1 MNIVNWRYK
10 PVSLLD
16 RMPNVLDNAI
26 YNSND
31 NDLYSNE
38 WQPLV
43 DVKENSKSYILVADM
58 PGVKKNN
65 IEAKIKENV
74 LIIKGDKKSDDEK
87 NKDDYHYSERKVG
100 KFARS
105 FKLPKS
111 IMEDKISANFKDGSL
126 TITIPKAEKEKPND
140 RLISIK

>member
-1 MNIVNWRYK
+1 MNIVNWRYE

-16 RMPNVLDNAI
+16 RMPSVLDNAI

-31 NDLYSNE
+31 NDLYKNE
-38 WQPLV
+38 WQPLI
-43 DVKENSKSYILVADM
+43 DVKENNKSFILVADM

-65 IEAKIKENV
+65 IEAKIKENI
-74 LIIKGDKKSDDEK
+74 LIIKGDKKLEDEK

-100 KFARS
+100 RFARS

-111 IMEDKISANFKDGSL
+111 IKEDKISAIFKDGSL

>member
-10 PVSLLD
+10 PVTLLD

-31 NDLYSNE
+31 NESYKNE
-38 WQPLV
+38 WKPLV
-43 DVKENSKSYILVADM
+43 DVKENSKSFILVADM

-74 LIIKGDKKSDDEK
+74 LMIKGDKELDDEK

-111 IMEDKISANFKDGSL
+111 IMEDKISANFKDGTL
-126 TITIPKAEKEKPND
+126 IITIPKAEKERPND

>member
-1 MNIVNWRYK
+1 MNIVNWRYE

-16 RMPNVLDNAI
+16 RMPSVLDNAI

-31 NDLYSNE
+31 NDLYKNE
-38 WQPLV
+38 WQPLI
-43 DVKENSKSYILVADM
+43 DVKENNKSFILVADM

-65 IEAKIKENV
+65 IEAKIKENI
-74 LIIKGDKKSDDEK
+74 LIIKGDKKLEDEK

-100 KFARS
+100 RFARS

-111 IMEDKISANFKDGSL
+111 IKEDKISAIFKDGTL

>member
-16 RMPNVLDNAI
+16 RMPSVLDNAI

-31 NDLYSNE
+31 NDLYKNE
-38 WQPLV
+38 WQPLI
-43 DVKENSKSYILVADM
+43 DVKENNKSFILVADM

-65 IEAKIKENV
+65 IEAKIKENI
-74 LIIKGDKKSDDEK
+74 LIIKGDKKLEDEK

-100 KFARS
+100 RFARS

-111 IMEDKISANFKDGSL
+111 IKEDKISAIFKDGSL

>member
-1 MNIVNWRYK
+1 MNIVNWRYE

-16 RMPNVLDNAI
+16 RMPSVLDNAI

-31 NDLYSNE
+31 NDLYKNE

-43 DVKENSKSYILVADM
+43 DVKETSKSFILVADM

-65 IEAKIKENV
+65 IEAKIKENI
-74 LIIKGDKKSDDEK
+74 LIIKGDKKLEDEK

-100 KFARS
+100 RFARS

-111 IMEDKISANFKDGSL
+111 IKEDKISAIFKDGSL

>member
-26 YNSND
+26 YNIND
-31 NDLYSNE
+31 NYLYSNE
-38 WQPLV
+38 WKPLV

-74 LIIKGDKKSDDEK
+74 LIIKGDKKLDDEK

>member
-10 PVSLLD
+10 PVTLLD
-16 RMPNVLDNAI
+16 SMPNILENAI

-31 NDLYSNE
+31 NEFYKNK

-43 DVKENSKSYILVADM
+43 DVKENSKSFILVADM

-74 LIIKGDKKSDDEK
+74 LIIKGDKELDDEK

-111 IMEDKISANFKDGSL
+111 IMEDKISANFKDGTL
-126 TITIPKAEKEKPND
+126 IITIPKAEKERPND